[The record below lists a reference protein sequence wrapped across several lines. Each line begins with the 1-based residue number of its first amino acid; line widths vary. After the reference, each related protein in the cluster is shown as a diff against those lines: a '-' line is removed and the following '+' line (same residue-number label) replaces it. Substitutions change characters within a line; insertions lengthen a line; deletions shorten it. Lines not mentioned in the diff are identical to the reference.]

1 MRDDLVSIV
10 VQSRFGVSIGALSIV
25 MFIVY
30 YLARYCTLWNIHS
43 YAAGYC
49 ILFQY
54 CTTVPPVCSQTTRH
68 QNCCCYY
75 KFSAFT
81 KNHKTQHLT
90 RTSSMIQYC
99 IHSRLKIGRC
109 QKNGNGKNDKN
120 DKNDKNG
127 KTGKNGK
134 NCANDSRQP
143 QIKRA
148 RGRQQSNFTIG
159 ITIVTTNNPPPILQ

>member
-1 MRDDLVSIV
+1 MRACVVRDDLVSIV

-54 CTTVPPVCSQTTRH
+54 CTVPPVCSQTTRH

-90 RTSSMIQYC
+90 TRTSS

-109 QKNGNGKNDKN
+109 QKNGNGKNG
-120 DKNDKNG
+120 KNDKNG
-127 KTGKNGK
+127 KNGK
-134 NCANDSRQP
+134 NVSFKLLLATAS
-143 QIKRA
+143 
-148 RGRQQSNFTIG
+148 
-159 ITIVTTNNPPPILQ
+159 